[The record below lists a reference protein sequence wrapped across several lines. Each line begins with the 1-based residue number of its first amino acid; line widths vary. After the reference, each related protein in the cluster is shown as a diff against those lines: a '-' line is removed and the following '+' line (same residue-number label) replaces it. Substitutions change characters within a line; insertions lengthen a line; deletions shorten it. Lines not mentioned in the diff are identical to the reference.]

1 MSVIS
6 VVVPVFNEV
15 DSLETLHQEICTVA
29 AHDQLTL
36 EIIFVD
42 DGSDDGSWYVLNKIA
57 RDDPR
62 VQCLKFRRNF
72 GKAAAI
78 QAAVDVATGDY
89 VVTMDGDLQDD
100 PAEIPNLL
108 NALEN
113 GFDVVSGWKKD
124 RKDPL
129 TKRWPSKVFN
139 WLVSWLSGVKL
150 HDHNCGLKMYRRE
163 VFQDLK
169 LYGERHRFIPVLAAS
184 KGWKVT
190 ETIVHHRPR
199 TNGVS
204 KYNWRRLPKGFLD
217 LITITFLTSFNERPQ
232 HLLGGLGLLSF
243 ALGTLG
249 MLWMAIYWVL
259 RMIWFPDWAPVHQ
272 RPLLLYSVA
281 ALLFGGQML
290 SIGILAELL
299 LSNSRENA
307 TVATYSIA
315 EQIGPAA
322 VAASKNSTGGAAAN
336 SEIRN
341 AGSRQS

>member
-1 MSVIS
+1 LSVIS
-6 VVVPVFNEV
+6 VVVPVYNEV
-15 DSLETLHQEICTVA
+15 DSLEALHQEICDVA
-29 AHDQLTL
+29 ARHDLQL

-42 DGSDDGSWYVLNKIA
+42 DGSDDGSWYVMNKIA

-108 NALEN
+108 DALEN

-124 RKDPL
+124 RKDPR
-129 TKRWPSKVFN
+129 TKRWPSRVFN

-169 LYGERHRFIPVLAAS
+169 LYGERHRFIPVLAAA

-190 ETIVHHRPR
+190 EVAVNHRPR

-243 ALGTLG
+243 AAGMLG

-259 RMIWFPDWAPVHQ
+259 RMTWFPEWAPVHQ

-307 TVATYSIA
+307 TVTTYSIA
-315 EQIGPAA
+315 EQIGPGATG
-322 VAASKNSTGGAAAN
+322 SKQPATGP
-336 SEIRN
+336 EVRK
-341 AGSRQS
+341 AGSRKSEMT